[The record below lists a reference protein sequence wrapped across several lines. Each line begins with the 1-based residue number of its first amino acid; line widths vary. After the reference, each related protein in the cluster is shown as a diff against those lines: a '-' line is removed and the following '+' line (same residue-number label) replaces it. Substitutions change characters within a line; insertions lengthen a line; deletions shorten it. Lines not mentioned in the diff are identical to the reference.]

1 MTAQDSTANGFPPAV
16 QISGGGLHLREWTDD
31 DLPVLVEL
39 FDESQIHRWT
49 PLPSPFDLAAAKAY
63 LSKASEARTA
73 GRGIQLAITS
83 DGQNAQGEILLFR
96 TDADD
101 HEVELA
107 YGIGARH
114 RRRRLAVRA
123 VELMT
128 AYAYDVLAMRRI
140 VLRIDPENAASV
152 AVARATGFRLTGDD
166 PVIKEPH
173 GRRVSLL
180 TWCHH
185 REPGQQEAEN

>member
-1 MTAQDSTANGFPPAV
+1 MTAQDSTENGFPPAI
-16 QISGGGLHLREWTDD
+16 QISGNGLHLREWADD

-39 FDESQIHRWT
+39 FDEPQIHRWT
-49 PLPSPFDLAAAKAY
+49 PLSSPFDLAVAQAY
-63 LSKASEARTA
+63 LSKAREDRTA

-83 DGQNAQGEILLFR
+83 DGRNAQGEILLFR
-96 TDADD
+96 PDADD

-114 RRRRLAVRA
+114 RRQRLAARA

-128 AYAYDVLAMRRI
+128 AYAYDVLAMRRV
-140 VLRIDPENAASV
+140 VLRIDPENLASV
-152 AVARATGFRLTGDD
+152 AVARATGFRLTGDH
-166 PVIKEPH
+166 PVIKERD

-185 REPGQQEAEN
+185 REPDQIPSS